1 VVCWHFTKHVSIES
15 IKGSSNSPLG
25 ISAFI
30 KAALSVT
37 ANVAPQIAPIGLPTE
52 GTQVWARLP
61 RKKSSAA
68 VRGVEESR
76 IETSSRFNGA
86 SKVNANV
93 EELR

>member
-1 VVCWHFTKHVSIES
+1 
-15 IKGSSNSPLG
+15 LG